1 MRILRAKSIRVALTI
16 AMFLALGEAV
26 LRARSYV
33 LHGSAGVADDE
44 LYQPDPVLGKVLRPG
59 ARLRGA
65 RGELTVNSLGFR
77 GPEFPA
83 DKPPGTCRIVC
94 MGDSVV
100 FGRYAPSDDLVWTA
114 LLQERLTRRWGRPV
128 QVINAGVPG
137 YSVETNIKLLR
148 LRILPLHPDLIIV
161 CQLVNDLNNASA
173 HVFGPKRNPLASGD
187 PRRLTLESRIGAFRD
202 RNFLLHHIIRKNIT
216 PLVSTVSRGKGRH
229 DEVPA
234 DFSREYERGLASLV
248 DLARAGGA
256 EVVLCTAWKA
266 FGRSQPAEAQEAN
279 AASLLLVNPYLS
291 LSGLYAAFDAMNRAV
306 RTVARDRGVTL
317 IDLAE
322 LVPADSRLFRDAVH
336 VSAEGEGV
344 LADTL
349 AAQLPEKPMKKA
361 DHGVQ

>member
-1 MRILRAKSIRVALTI
+1 LRILRAKSIRVALTI
-16 AMFLALGEAV
+16 AMFLALGEAA

-44 LYQPDPVLGKVLRPG
+44 LYQPDPVLGKVLRPR
-59 ARLRGA
+59 ARLRGT

-161 CQLVNDLNNASA
+161 CQVVNDLNNTSSR
-173 HVFGPKRNPLASGD
+173 VFGPQSDRPKSAGS
-187 PRRLTLESRIGAFRD
+187 RRLTPEQWLDAFRD
-202 RNFLLHHIIRKNIT
+202 RNVLLHHIIRKNVT
-216 PLVSTVSRGKGRH
+216 PLVTTVGGGPGRH
-229 DEVPA
+229 DKVPP
-234 DFSREYERGLASLV
+234 DFGREYERQLAALV
-248 DLARAGGA
+248 DLARAGGPD
-256 EVVLCTAWKA
+256 VVLCTAWKA
-266 FGRSQPAEAQEAN
+266 FGPAQPAEAQEAN
-279 AASLLLVNPYLS
+279 AASLLMVNPYLS
-291 LSGLYAAFDAMNRAV
+291 LPGLYAAFDAMNQAV
-306 RTVARDRGVTL
+306 RTVARDRGVAL

-322 LVPADSRLFRDAVH
+322 LVPADPRLFRDAVH

-349 AAQLPEKPMKKA
+349 AARLPEKSMKKA